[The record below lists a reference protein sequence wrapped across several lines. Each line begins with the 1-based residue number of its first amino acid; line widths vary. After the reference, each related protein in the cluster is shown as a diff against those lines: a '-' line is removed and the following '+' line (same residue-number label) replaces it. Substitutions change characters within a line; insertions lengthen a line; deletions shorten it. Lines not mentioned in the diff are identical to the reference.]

1 MSRLQVCVVGAGRM
15 GRALAT
21 RLGGEHEVVLVSRH
35 PGRMTDGEGRVLD
48 VGSDPAAA
56 SGCAIVLLAVPAPEV
71 AAAAA
76 WIAPHVDRTGLV
88 VNLATELPTADVAV
102 PGIRLVGCKIIGQST
117 QIERGSP
124 AALIAGS
131 VTRTERALLSSVL
144 GRVGVVIDAP
154 EQLAAHVND
163 LVARRVIAAQL
174 DLAAALD
181 ESGAPPQAR
190 EAALGNLAVGIWGAV
205 ASGNTG
211 PFLTRIVEQLRT
223 PAHSGGPRPHDG

>member
-21 RLGGEHEVVLVSRH
+21 RLGGEHEVVLVSRR

-102 PGIRLVGCKIIGQST
+102 PGLRLVGCKIIGQST
-117 QIERGSP
+117 QIARGSP
-124 AALIAGS
+124 AALVAGAM
-131 VTRTERALLSSVL
+131 TGTERALLVDAL

-154 EQLAAHVND
+154 EQLAARIND
-163 LVARRVIAAQL
+163 LVARRMIAAQL
-174 DLAAALD
+174 DLTAALD
-181 ESGAPPQAR
+181 EMGAPPHAR
-190 EAALGNLAVGIWGAV
+190 EAALGNLAVGIWRAV

-223 PAHSGGPRPHDG
+223 PAR